1 MTTPRIATLAAA
13 IAVAAPVT
21 AAADDLATAFRTL
34 NNTTRW
40 EKVGETPLAF
50 EDHHPQGMVKIGD
63 DFYIS
68 TVRIIE
74 RTERY
79 DTPQDG
85 MDRTAGVGEGY
96 LLRFSPDG
104 ELLDQVQL
112 GDGDA
117 YHPGGIDFDG
127 TSIWVPV
134 AEYRPDSAAIVYRVD
149 PATMTSEEV
158 FRFPDHIGGVTLD
171 RASNRLHGVSWGS
184 RRFYEW
190 QLGADGAPVS
200 TEAEPVMNPSF
211 YVDYQD
217 CHYAGPGHMLCGG
230 LNRYGPDPD
239 ALVGVGGLDLIDL
252 ARKAP
257 VHQLPIR
264 HWVRP
269 DLVMT
274 QNPYF
279 CEAGEGRID
288 CWFAPEDDQ
297 TVIHHFR
304 AELPEAM

>member
-1 MTTPRIATLAAA
+1 MTSRPIAALAA
-13 IAVAAPVT
+13 VLCVTAPLA

-34 NNTTRW
+34 TNTTQW
-40 EKVGETPLAF
+40 EKIGETPLAF

-63 DFYIS
+63 DFYVS

-79 DTPQDG
+79 ETPQEG
-85 MDRTAGVGEGY
+85 MDRTAGTGEGY
-96 LLRFSPDG
+96 LLKFSASG

-134 AEYRPDSAAIVYRVD
+134 AEYRPNSAAVIYRVD
-149 PATMTSEEV
+149 PATMEGEEV

-171 RASNRLHGVSWGS
+171 RASNKLHGVSWGS
-184 RRFYEW
+184 RRFYAW
-190 QLGADGAPVS
+190 QLGDDGAPV
-200 TEAEPVMNPSF
+200 TTDADPVMNPSF
-211 YVDYQD
+211 YIDYQD

-230 LNRYGPDPD
+230 LNRYGPDAD
-239 ALVGVGGLDLIDL
+239 ARIAVGGLDLVDL
-252 ARKAP
+252 ERNAP

-264 HWVRP
+264 MWLPP
-269 DLVMT
+269 DLAMT
-274 QNPYF
+274 HNPYF
-279 CEAGEGRID
+279 CELGEGALD
-288 CWFAPEDDQ
+288 CWFAPQDND
-297 TVIHHFR
+297 TVLHQYR
-304 AELPEAM
+304 TALPQ